1 MSEGKLSLSKIVED
15 VENLFRQLSTP
26 RKYDEI
32 DASPFALHLLNY
44 LQFLEEEKY
53 ILFDR
58 DEDKISQLERGQQI
72 LVQRE
77 WIEDLK
83 PKFGFLLEADDD
95 SSEFPDDATQAQ
107 SIQIDDGLDIIDLE
121 IEDIQELVEAS
132 SPVDLDPSLLK
143 LEPLDEEPEI
153 IDSQD
158 LEPDIQTEPE
168 IEVIQAVEQI
178 QARPETV
185 PTQNEIVPTKPKEH
199 LTPISKPEPK
209 VTQDT
214 FSSRKLSNTESNYD
228 AEAGY
233 EREELIGAGAYG
245 SVFHAKQLK
254 LNRYVAVKEVKS
266 IFDVFA
272 SMQRD
277 DIIERFS
284 KIVQT
289 QASLLHPNIIQII
302 DFEVNSKFPFVV
314 MPFAPNGNL
323 RRVINHDDRPDLQ
336 VSLKYFFQ
344 ILHALNTAHAQGI
357 THGGI
362 KPENVVLDQA
372 GNALITD
379 FGISSVAG
387 VDANENGANQI
398 YVGVGTISYMS
409 PEQFRNPNS
418 SSVKSDIYSL
428 GIMFY
433 EMLTGKVPGRR
444 SPMPSSF
451 YPDIPRKLDDIFDRM
466 SMDDPDERYD
476 TIEEILGDLYDTPA
490 VMKIIDKRSGFLFL
504 KDPLKYGAI
513 GIEGLSSFPV
523 DDDDALVGDGD
534 MMNKLDK
541 YGKLFDES
549 E

>member
-1 MSEGKLSLSKIVED
+1 MPLGKLTLPQVIED
-15 VENLFRQLSTP
+15 VQSLFGQLSTP
-26 RKYDEI
+26 KKYSELDGQ
-32 DASPFALHLLNY
+32 ALSFHLLSY
-44 LQFLEEEKY
+44 LRFLEVNEF
-53 ILFDR
+53 IIFDR
-58 DEDKISQLERGQQI
+58 TSDRVAQSQNGLNSI
-72 LVQRE
+72 KN
-77 WIEDLK
+77 IELWSDQAQEV
-83 PKFGFLLEADDD
+83 FGHFLTANAGFEY
-95 SSEFPDDATQAQ
+95 PDDATQAEF
-107 SIQIDDGLDIIDLE
+107 IQIDDGIEILD
-121 IEDIQELVEAS
+121 
-132 SPVDLDPSLLK
+132 VDL
-143 LEPLDEEPEI
+143 LEELPVEEYV
-153 IDSQD
+153 
-158 LEPDIQTEPE
+158 PDDVGTEPE
-168 IEVIQAVEQI
+168 IVALAIDLEPEQANPI
-178 QARPETV
+178 IST
-185 PTQNEIVPTKPKEH
+185 PTP
-199 LTPISKPEPK
+199 SEPK

-214 FSSRKLSNTESNYD
+214 FSSRKLSNSKIAQEPLDTGYD
-228 AEAGY
+228 
-233 EREELIGAGAYG
+233 REELIGSGAYG

-254 LNRYVAVKEVKS
+254 LNRYVALKEVKS

-272 SMQRD
+272 SMQRE

-302 DFEVNSKFPFVV
+302 DFEVGSQFPYVI

-323 RRVINHDDRPDLQ
+323 RRVINHEGRPDLQ
-336 VSLKYFFQ
+336 ISLKYFFQ
-344 ILHALNTAHAQGI
+344 ILHALNAAHDKGI

-372 GNALITD
+372 GNALLTD

-387 VDANENGANQI
+387 VDASHNGASQI

-466 SMDDPDERYD
+466 SMDDPEERYD
-476 TIEEILGDLYDTPA
+476 CIEEILRELYETPA

-504 KDPLKYGAI
+504 RDPLTHGAI
-513 GIEGLSSFPV
+513 GMEGLSNIDVELPEIE
-523 DDDDALVGDGD
+523 GDGN
-534 MMNKLDK
+534 MLNKLNK
-541 YGKLFDES
+541 YGKLFEQG
-549 E
+549 EE